1 MAFLV
6 ECVRSFGRDTAYKVA
21 RAAGHKFNN
30 SDLSWPDIK
39 AGIEE

>member
-21 RAAGHKFNN
+21 RAAVYFFDNGSISFKE
-30 SDLSWPDIK
+30 L
-39 AGIEE
+39 